1 MEVENVVDLYPM
13 IGLQKHGAIADSN
26 FGQYPFKYD
35 IEQEFKVIIVFYSML
50 FLSISLFPLVPIVI
64 KRSVGITI
72 SKNCE
77 EMQCSAF
84 SVEDTVACG
93 I

>member
-35 IEQEFKVIIVFYSML
+35 IEQEFKVIVLFHMML
-50 FLSISLFPLVPIVI
+50 FLSIPLFLLF
-64 KRSVGITI
+64 R
-72 SKNCE
+72 
-77 EMQCSAF
+77 
-84 SVEDTVACG
+84 
-93 I
+93 